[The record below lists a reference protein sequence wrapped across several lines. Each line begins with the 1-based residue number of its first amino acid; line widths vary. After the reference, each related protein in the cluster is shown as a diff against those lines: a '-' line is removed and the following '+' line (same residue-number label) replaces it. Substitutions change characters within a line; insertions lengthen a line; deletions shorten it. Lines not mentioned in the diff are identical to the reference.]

1 MSKYLDK
8 NLKACVR
15 KAVQDFWQGRKSAHE
30 RNRKSARKD
39 MGNRGAVTSGKTMDG
54 FISMI
59 SDLVKQ
65 LGCERVRI
73 CTRKGENTLPGYF
86 RATKSWDLLI
96 FYGEILLAA
105 IELKSHVGSIRNN
118 FNNRVEE
125 SIGSS
130 HDFWTAHNEHAFGNG
145 KPPFLGWLMLVE
157 DCAGSRK
164 APRQKSP
171 HFDIFGVFKEKS
183 YIERYAAFCERAV
196 FKRLYHSAAL
206 IVSTQGKASYKS
218 ITPLTSAENFIK
230 ELMTHLENE
239 VARLTA
245 TSPGSGPLA

>member
-1 MSKYLDK
+1 MNTMSKYKDK
-8 NLKACVR
+8 DLKKRVCQ
-15 KAVQDFWQGRKSAHE
+15 AVQGFWQSRNSAQGRNKESA
-30 RNRKSARKD
+30 KKD
-39 MGNRGAVTSGKTMDG
+39 VGNRGAVTHGKAMDG
-54 FISMI
+54 FIGMI
-59 SDLVKQ
+59 SDLVEQ
-65 LGCERVRI
+65 LGCEQVRI

-96 FYGEILLAA
+96 FYGEILLAT
-105 IELKSHVGSIRNN
+105 IELKSQVGSIGNN

-125 SIGSS
+125 SIGSAL
-130 HDFWTAHNEHAFGNG
+130 DFWTAHNEHAFGNG

-157 DCAGSRK
+157 DCADSRK
-164 APRQKSP
+164 APDQESL

-206 IVSTQGKASYKS
+206 IVAAQGVGTYKS
-218 ITPLTSAENFIK
+218 ITSLTSAENFIK

-239 VARLTA
+239 VARLGA
-245 TSPGSGPLA
+245 AESGQ